1 MFEGI
6 IRFFPF
12 HYQAILIHLILSCL
26 MIIVEI
32 SLSKIYFLYEIS
44 PLFLFIF
51 IYFWIIEINFS
62 PYWVYFVIGLFCD
75 LFFSSVLGLIPFSL
89 LISVGLLRFVN
100 APLICTNFSRKLLV
114 FTIFLFIL
122 QSIQMFLFFI
132 IYFQFPDFGKVFFQ
146 ILVTIILYPLLNFCF
161 NPIKLSI
168 NNLLRQG

>member
-6 IRFFPF
+6 VRFLPFPF
-12 HYQAILIHLILSCL
+12 QAILIQLFLSCV
-26 MIIVEI
+26 IIFFEI

-75 LFFSSVLGLIPFSL
+75 LFFSSILGLISFSL

-100 APLICTNFSRKLLV
+100 APLICTNFSRKLLI
-114 FTIFLFIL
+114 FTIFLLLL
-122 QSIQMFLFFI
+122 QSIQLLLFFI
-132 IYFQFPDFGKVFFQ
+132 IYFQIPNFEKFFFQ
-146 ILVTIILYPLLNFCF
+146 ILVTIMLYPILNFCF
-161 NPIKLSI
+161 NPIKLFI
-168 NNLLRQG
+168 NNFLRQ

>member
-12 HYQAILIHLILSCL
+12 HYQAILIKLLLSCL
-26 MIIVEI
+26 MIFFEI

-75 LFFSSVLGLIPFSL
+75 LFFSSILGLISFSL

-100 APLICTNFSRKLLV
+100 APLICTNFSRKLLI
-114 FTIFLFIL
+114 FTIFLLIL
-122 QSIQMFLFFI
+122 QSIQLLLFFI
-132 IYFQFPDFGKVFFQ
+132 IYFQIPNFEKFLFQ
-146 ILVTIILYPLLNFCF
+146 ILVTIMLYPILNFCF
-161 NPIKLSI
+161 NPIKLFI
-168 NNLLRQG
+168 NNFLRQ

>member
-6 IRFFPF
+6 IRFFPLS
-12 HYQAILIHLILSCL
+12 YQAILFQLVLSCL
-26 MIIVEI
+26 MIFFEI

-44 PLFLFIF
+44 PLILFLF

-75 LFFSSVLGLIPFSL
+75 IFFSSSLGLISFSL

-100 APLICTNFSRKLLV
+100 APLVCTNFSRKLLI

-122 QSIQMFLFFI
+122 ESIQLLIFFI
-132 IYFQFPDFGKVFFQ
+132 MYFKFPDLEKIFLQ
-146 ILVTIILYPLLNFCF
+146 ILLTIILYPLLNFCF
-161 NPIKLSI
+161 NPIKLFI
-168 NNLLRQG
+168 NNFLSQE

>member
-12 HYQAILIHLILSCL
+12 HYQAILIKLLLSCL
-26 MIIVEI
+26 MIFFEI

-75 LFFSSVLGLIPFSL
+75 LFFSSNPGLIAFSL
-89 LISVGLLRFVN
+89 LISVGLLKFVN
-100 APLICTNFSRKLLV
+100 APLICSNFSRKLLV
-114 FTIFLFIL
+114 FTIFIFIL
-122 QSIQMFLFFI
+122 QSIQLFLFFI
-132 IYFQFPDFGKVFFQ
+132 IYFQFPDFEKVFFQ
-146 ILVTIILYPLLNFCF
+146 ILVTIILYPTINFCF
-161 NPIKLSI
+161 NPIKLFI
-168 NNLLRQG
+168 NNILSQ

>member
-6 IRFFPF
+6 IRLFPF
-12 HYQAILIHLILSCL
+12 HYQVILIQLFLSCL
-26 MIIVEI
+26 MIFFEI
-32 SLSKIYFLYEIS
+32 SLSKIYFLYEVS

-62 PYWVYFVIGLFCD
+62 PYWVYFLIGLFCD
-75 LFFSSVLGLIPFSL
+75 LFFSTIPGLISFSL

-122 QSIQMFLFFI
+122 QSIQFFLFVI
-132 IYFQFPDFGKVFFQ
+132 IYFQFPDFEKVFFQ

-161 NPIKLSI
+161 NPIKLFI
-168 NNLLRQG
+168 NNILSQ

>member
-12 HYQAILIHLILSCL
+12 SNQAILLQLLLSC
-26 MIIVEI
+26 MIIFFEI
-32 SLSKIYFLYEIS
+32 SLSKIYFLYEIT
-44 PLFLFIF
+44 PLFIFIF

-62 PYWVYFVIGLFCD
+62 PYWVYFVIGLLCD
-75 LFFSSVLGLIPFSL
+75 LFFSSILGLISFSL
-89 LISVGLLRFVN
+89 LITVGLLRFIN
-100 APLICTNFSRKLLV
+100 APLICTNFSRKLLI

-122 QSIQMFLFFI
+122 QSIQLLLFFI

-161 NPIKLSI
+161 NPIKLFI
-168 NNLLRQG
+168 NNILSQG

>member
-12 HYQAILIHLILSCL
+12 LYQTILFQLILSCL
-26 MIIVEI
+26 MIFFEI

-44 PLFLFIF
+44 PLILFFF

-75 LFFSSVLGLIPFSL
+75 LFFSSILGLISFSL

-100 APLICTNFSRKLLV
+100 APLICTNFSRKLII

-122 QSIQMFLFFI
+122 QSIQLLLFFI

-161 NPIKLSI
+161 NPIKLFI
-168 NNLLRQG
+168 NNILSQE